1 MTVQQLE
8 AGWELH
14 TLPSGGHVAYNDD
27 RHGYYRAVNDG
38 KGVGRLLGVSTAA
51 KALDLN
57 PDPLISWGARL
68 DREGVAALASDC
80 LDCDSIEQARSQLAW
95 LASGES
101 IGAAL
106 DDAGLSW
113 RKRRFDAASRGT
125 RVHLHALHA
134 LSSGE
139 QVPSFD
145 ELPEDERGYASAVLK
160 WWLDYQP
167 EVIAA
172 EQVVAD
178 LTDGVAGRLDL
189 LCRLKDGRVAIVD
202 AKTGRYLAAS
212 WVAQLAG
219 YRRLALLSGFEAAEV
234 GVILQVA
241 EDGSYRHVEVEL
253 SDTQWLTALATYR
266 LAGELGR
273 QLKKAAA

>member
-1 MTVQQLE
+1 MTTT
-8 AGWELH
+8 ELGGFEVH
-14 TLPSGGHVAYNDD
+14 ALPSGGTVCFHDGRHAYYSGCEN
-27 RHGYYRAVNDG
+27 G

-68 DREGVAALASDC
+68 DREGVAALAADAW
-80 LDCDSIEQARSQLAW
+80 DCDSVEQLRSQLAW

-101 IGAAL
+101 IGQAL

-113 RKRRFDAASRGT
+113 RKRRLDAASRGT

-134 LSSGE
+134 LCKGE
-139 QVPSFD
+139 QIPAFD
-145 ELPEDERGYASAVLK
+145 ELPETERGYASAVLK
-160 WWLDYQP
+160 WWLDHEP

-178 LTDGVAGRLDL
+178 LTEGVAGRLDL
-189 LCRLKDGRVAIVD
+189 LCRLRDGRVAVVD
-202 AKTGRYLAAS
+202 AKTGAYLAAS

-219 YRRLALLSGFEAAEV
+219 YRRLALLSGFECAEV
-234 GVILQVA
+234 GVIVQA
-241 EDGSYRHVEVEL
+241 ASDGTYRHVEVEL
-253 SDTQWLTALATYR
+253 TDAQWLTALAAYR
-266 LAGELGR
+266 LAGSLSR
-273 QLKKAAA
+273 TLRKAAG

>member
-1 MTVQQLE
+1 MTLAE
-8 AGWELH
+8 LAGFAVHE
-14 TLPSGGHVAYNDD
+14 LPSGETVAYHDE
-27 RHGYYRAVNDG
+27 RHAYYKGCEGG

-68 DREGVAALASDC
+68 DREGVAALAADC
-80 LDCDSIEQARSQLAW
+80 LDCDSVEQVRSQLAW

-101 IGAAL
+101 IGRAL
-106 DDAGLSW
+106 DEAGLSW

-134 LSSGE
+134 LCRGE
-139 QVPSFD
+139 QLPDF
-145 ELPEDERGYASAVLK
+145 EQLPESERGYASAVLK
-160 WWLDYQP
+160 WWLDHEPQ
-167 EVIAA
+167 VIAA

-178 LTDGVAGRLDL
+178 LTEGIAGRLDL
-189 LCRLKDGRVAIVD
+189 LCKLKDGRVAVVD
-202 AKTGRYLAAS
+202 AKTGSFLAAS

-219 YRRLALLSGFEAAEV
+219 YRRLALLSGFECAEV

-241 EDGSYRHVEVEL
+241 ADGTYRHVEIEL
-253 SDTQWLTALATYR
+253 TDAQWLTALATYR
-266 LAGELGR
+266 LHGELSKALR
-273 QLKKAAA
+273 KAAA

>member
-1 MTVQQLE
+1 MTVEQLE

-14 TLPSGGHVAYNDD
+14 TLPSGGHVAYCEP
-27 RHGYYRAVNDG
+27 RHSYFKAVNGG

-68 DREGVAALASDC
+68 DREGVAALAADC
-80 LDCDSIEQARSQLAW
+80 LDCDSVEQARSQLAW
-95 LASGES
+95 LATGES

-134 LSSGE
+134 LCRGE
-139 QVPSFD
+139 QVPDF
-145 ELPEDERGYASAVLK
+145 EQLPEAERGYASAVLK
-160 WWLDYQP
+160 WWIDQQP
-167 EVIAA
+167 QVICA

-178 LTDGVAGRLDL
+178 LTEGVAGRLDL
-189 LCRLKDGRVAIVD
+189 LCRLKDGRVAVVD
-202 AKTGRYLAAS
+202 MKSGTFLAAS

-219 YRRLALLSGFEAAEV
+219 YQRLALLSGFPAAEV
-234 GVILQVA
+234 GLIVQVA
-241 EDGSYRHVEVEL
+241 ADGSYRHIEIDL
-253 SDTQWLTALATYR
+253 DDSYWSTALATYR
-266 LAGELGR
+266 LHGELSK
-273 QLKKAAA
+273 QLRKAAA